1 MAIPQLRFKADDG
14 TDFPLWQQKR
24 FGDIMTCY
32 SGGTPLASVKSY
44 YGGTIPF
51 LKSGEI
57 HLDKTSSTLTDLGLA
72 NSSAKMI
79 SKGDLIYALYGATS
93 GDVDIAKLDAA
104 INQAILCIRPHNDDR
119 VYLKHW
125 LTFKRNSIISK
136 YLQGGQGNVSAEII
150 KSLIVPIPI
159 LDEQR
164 KIAALLSNVDDVIAK
179 QQAEVAAWEL
189 RKKGVAQRLF
199 SQEVR
204 FKADDG
210 SIFPAWK
217 TLSFSKVFSRV
228 TNNSLSWAK
237 LIRESDSSTH
247 HPKNIHY
254 GDIHTRFGE
263 VLDLAKDQVPVIKD
277 DVDCSRLQPLQEGDV
292 VFADAAEDD
301 TVGKAI
307 EVYNLGANVLYAG
320 LHTIACR
327 PKITF
332 APKYLG
338 YYLNAASFHDQLRP
352 YMQRTKVTSISKTN
366 IALTYVSVPSPQEQR
381 KIADCLYA
389 IDEVIAKAK
398 AELELWREL
407 KRGLLQQLFV

>member
-136 YLQGGQGNVSAEII
+136 YLQGGQGNLSAEII

-179 QQAEVAAWEL
+179 QQAEVAAWEQ

-210 SIFPAWK
+210 SAFPDWEQQLFGNIGYVAMCK
-217 TLSFSKVFSRV
+217 RV
-228 TNNSLSWAK
+228 YKRQTSAS
-237 LIRESDSSTH
+237 
-247 HPKNIHY
+247 
-254 GDIHTRFGE
+254 
-263 VLDLAKDQVPVIKD
+263 
-277 DVDCSRLQPLQEGDV
+277 GDV
-292 VFADAAEDD
+292 PFFKIKTFGGTPDAYISRKLFEELKSKFSYPKQGTPLISASGTIGRVVAFDGADAYFQDSNIVWLEHDD
-301 TVGKAI
+301 TV
-307 EVYNLGANVLYAG
+307 LDSFLHQLYHVVKWQSAEALENDHG
-320 LHTIACR
+320 L
-327 PKITF
+327 
-332 APKYLG
+332 
-338 YYLNAASFHDQLRP
+338 
-352 YMQRTKVTSISKTN
+352 TSHFFCD
-366 IALTYVSVPSPQEQR
+366 P
-381 KIADCLYA
+381 
-389 IDEVIAKAK
+389 
-398 AELELWREL
+398 
-407 KRGLLQQLFV
+407 GLLFLLFITN